1 MCVRDASPS
10 IPRPRNHHCSSSDWL
25 LHFHVCMDNTHV
37 IANTHIHTIA
47 HVQRH
52 GHCRTHYPTHIV
64 TLICI
69 FLPYK
74 HTYSCRHSFVTT
86 IAPQIQL
93 GKPTYSQCLQS
104 RGLRPSTQALG
115 GQAWPEEPLQE
126 QRSGQAGPRR
136 DLGERWGVR
145 RGPLWLWTQHCSEQ
159 CFLRARQGQSS
170 LPSSYFVTC
179 HRQWPA

>member
-1 MCVRDASPS
+1 MYVLVIDIQMCVRDASPS

-52 GHCRTHYPTHIV
+52 AHCRTHYPTHIV

-74 HTYSCRHSFVTT
+74 HTYSCRHPFVTT
-86 IAPQIQL
+86 IAPLHTHTCTDPQVCSVL
-93 GKPTYSQCLQS
+93 SLSAPPLAP
-104 RGLRPSTQALG
+104 GLP
-115 GQAWPEEPLQE
+115 WV
-126 QRSGQAGPRR
+126 PRR
-136 DLGERWGVR
+136 LSPV
-145 RGPLWLWTQHCSEQ
+145 C
-159 CFLRARQGQSS
+159 C
-170 LPSSYFVTC
+170 Y
-179 HRQWPA
+179 